1 MLFMITHSP
10 KIDGSLTSKQW
21 KVNYCIYNSEIKI
34 LLLVGIVMRAGAN
47 ANVVHGKTS
56 TYR

>member
-1 MLFMITHSP
+1 MLFMITYSP
-10 KIDGSLTSKQW
+10 KINCSLTLKQW

-34 LLLVGIVMRAGAN
+34 LLLMGIAMRAG

>member
-1 MLFMITHSP
+1 MLFMITHSTN
-10 KIDGSLTSKQW
+10 IDGSLTSKQW
-21 KVNYCIYNSEIKI
+21 KVNYGIYNSEIKI
-34 LLLVGIVMRAGAN
+34 LLLVGIAMRAG

>member
-10 KIDGSLTSKQW
+10 KIDGSLTSKQS
-21 KVNYCIYNSEIKI
+21 KVNYCIYNREIKI
-34 LLLVGIVMRAGAN
+34 LLLVGIAMRAG